1 MPDDF
6 ETIALCVTVIGGD
19 DLRAFLYLIRNSF
32 FVPKVEQ
39 TFWFAGFHRFNYSL
53 GHRGW

>member
-6 ETIALCVTVIGGD
+6 ETIALRVTVIGGD
-19 DLRAFLYLIRNSF
+19 HLREFLYLIRNSF

-39 TFWFAGFHRFNYSL
+39 AF
-53 GHRGW
+53 

>member
-6 ETIALCVTVIGGD
+6 ETIAFCANLC
-19 DLRAFLYLIRNSF
+19 LIRNSF

-39 TFWFAGFHRFNYSL
+39 AF
-53 GHRGW
+53 

>member
-6 ETIALCVTVIGGD
+6 ETICPARHRDGTGGD
-19 DLRAFLYLIRNSF
+19 HLCEFLYLIRNSF

-39 TFWFAGFHRFNYSL
+39 AF
-53 GHRGW
+53 